1 MLKIENIKKT
11 FIKENSEKNA
21 VLRGISLEV
30 DDGDWLVIIGSN
42 GSGKST
48 LLNCVSGAYTVDTGK
63 IWIDEKDVTK
73 TKEHKRAKFISRVF
87 QDPNQGTIGDL
98 SIFENLSLA
107 LNRGQPPLLRWAL
120 SSQKR
125 EFFEEK
131 VADFG
136 LGLDDRLDDRMRSLS
151 GGQRQSLTLLMAT
164 FKDPKLILLDE
175 HTAALDPKTSRKVLK
190 MTEKV
195 VTSTQIPTIMITHN
209 LSDAIK
215 YGNKLLM
222 LKDGKVAF
230 KAEGEK
236 KKKLTL
242 EELLKKYEEEV
253 TD

>member
-1 MLKIENIKKT
+1 
-11 FIKENSEKNA
+11 
-21 VLRGISLEV
+21 
-30 DDGDWLVIIGSN
+30 
-42 GSGKST
+42 
-48 LLNCVSGAYTVDTGK
+48 
-63 IWIDEKDVTK
+63 
-73 TKEHKRAKFISRVF
+73 
-87 QDPNQGTIGDL
+87 
-98 SIFENLSLA
+98 
-107 LNRGQPPLLRWAL
+107 
-120 SSQKR
+120 
-125 EFFEEK
+125 
-131 VADFG
+131 
-136 LGLDDRLDDRMRSLS
+136 
-151 GGQRQSLTLLMAT
+151 MAT
-164 FKDPKLILLDE
+164 FNDPKLILLDE